1 MRTPHQSFI
10 TLRSMVHRLSVL
22 CIWLPL
28 VFLLRRTV
36 NAFVTSPY
44 AQLPKRPCLCTSHNR
59 LIKTPS
65 ALLQSS
71 KNDVSPPDDSAS
83 PQLTHADIEWKLRP
97 QEGTSRINRLKL
109 KLGANV
115 LRLESKLK
123 GGELPPVLCPKGG
136 RAVLEA
142 YYKGT
147 CTNNYFCVFAGDS
160 KYGGVFFAW
169 NCRAR
174 EKKEENCQIWH
185 YYIQRTFL

>member
-1 MRTPHQSFI
+1 
-10 TLRSMVHRLSVL
+10 
-22 CIWLPL
+22 
-28 VFLLRRTV
+28 
-36 NAFVTSPY
+36 
-44 AQLPKRPCLCTSHNR
+44 
-59 LIKTPS
+59 
-65 ALLQSS
+65 LQSS

-160 KYGGVFFAW
+160 KYGGVFL
-169 NCRAR
+169 RGTVEPGKRKKKIAR
-174 EKKEENCQIWH
+174 FGITTSRGPSCEESEFH
-185 YYIQRTFL
+185 YYLQVYCS